1 MVPGPAGFPLSRAV
15 RVGDTLYVSGNFG
28 WDAANSRVVPGGAA
42 AETRQTLENMG
53 KVLRQAGSSF
63 DKVVKTT
70 VMRHTSI
77 LLYTDIYPGAGV
89 ADALRGHHRG
99 EQSVRHLLRLQA
111 LPRPGSLRRVRPARG
126 SQGGDRGRGN
136 SRRHYRCL
144 MKMLH
149 NKQSNDKYNNLLLSL
164 AALGTIALQTREVG
178 VLARVPDAAVPV
190 RRRAAAGH
198 ARAAEARPGRGGSP
212 ARGPGALEAGEAG
225 ALADLALAG
234 LPGRRRAPLLY
245 PALAEPGRPHVLVAT
260 HPIFTKISFK
270 VEIYVLEPIPRVD
283 RKVARVLVSS
293 KLGGIWL
300 SM

>member
-15 RVGDTLYVSGNFG
+15 RVGSTLYVSGNFG

-42 AETRQTLENMG
+42 AETKQTLENMG
-53 KVLRQAGSSF
+53 KVLSQAGSSF

-70 VMRHTSI
+70 VMRHTSTYLSYLSYI
-77 LLYTDIYPGAGV
+77 LISTDIYPGAGV
-89 ADALRGHHRG
+89 ADALRRHHGG
-99 EQSVRHLLRLQA
+99 EQSLRRLLRLQA
-111 LPRPGSLRRVRPARG
+111 LPRPGSLRRVRSAGG

-164 AALGTIALQTREVG
+164 AALGTIALKTREVG
-178 VLARVPDAAVPV
+178 ALARVPDAAVPV
-190 RRRAAAGH
+190 RRRAAARH

-212 ARGPGALEAGEAG
+212 ARGSGALEAGEAG

-234 LPGRRRAPLLY
+234 LPRRRRAPLLY
-245 PALAEPGRPHVLVAT
+245 PALAEPGRGHVLVAA
-260 HPIFTKISFK
+260 HSVNIFQS
-270 VEIYVLEPIPRVD
+270 
-283 RKVARVLVSS
+283 
-293 KLGGIWL
+293 
-300 SM
+300 

>member
-42 AETRQTLENMG
+42 AETKQTLENMG
-53 KVLRQAGSSF
+53 KVLSQAGSSF

-70 VMRHTSI
+70 VMRHTSTH
-77 LLYTDIYPGAGV
+77 LSYLHTDIYPGAGV
-89 ADALRGHHRG
+89 ADALRRHHGG
-99 EQSVRHLLRLQA
+99 EQSVRNLLQLQP
-111 LPRPGSLRRVRPARG
+111 LPRPGSLRSVRSAGG
-126 SQGGDRGRGN
+126 SQGGDRGRSN

-164 AALGTIALQTREVG
+164 AALGTIALKTREVG
-178 VLARVPDAAVPV
+178 ALARVPDAAVPV
-190 RRRAAAGH
+190 CRRAAARH

-212 ARGPGALEAGEAG
+212 ARGSGALEAGEAG

-234 LPGRRRAPLLY
+234 LPRRRRAPLLY
-245 PALAEPGRPHVLVAT
+245 PALAEPGRGHVLVAA
-260 HPIFTKISFK
+260 HSVNIFQS
-270 VEIYVLEPIPRVD
+270 
-283 RKVARVLVSS
+283 
-293 KLGGIWL
+293 
-300 SM
+300 